1 MGKNQFLG
9 PKRYGGYSG
18 RIYPLS
24 RPARS
29 LLPTEGI
36 SLRGHALSLYD
47 KNPFI
52 LKGQDGKERTT
63 TKLWISDIPLS
74 CDGADIEPAI
84 ARLGCVLHRSLMFEK
99 IRNKAGKLNR
109 FLTGRRF
116 VHNEVPAGKPPRE
129 IGEGG
134 RFHSSSVPQR
144 AAQERE
150 ETSSLHQLFTARSVG
165 QRLPQRF
172 HVPDVSQ
179 ERTQVWKCS
188 LHCLS

>member
-1 MGKNQFLG
+1 MGKNHFSG
-9 PKRYGGYSG
+9 PKRHGGYGG

-52 LKGQDGKERTT
+52 LKGQDGKERPT

-74 CDGADIEPAI
+74 CDGADIESAI
-84 ARLGCVLHRSLMFEK
+84 VKLGCVLHSSLIFEK
-99 IRNKAGKLNR
+99 VRNKDGKLNR

-116 VHNEVPAGKPPRE
+116 VHNEVTASPL
-129 IGEGG
+129 
-134 RFHSSSVPQR
+134 
-144 AAQERE
+144 
-150 ETSSLHQLFTARSVG
+150 ETSVKVGGFTARLCHKEQPKKERKPAVCTNCLQPG
-165 QRLPQRF
+165 Q
-172 HVPDVSQ
+172 
-179 ERTQVWKCS
+179 
-188 LHCLS
+188 